1 MKKSK
6 KNIRQTQ
13 PTNSTK
19 QSFGL
24 SNIDFKIT
32 LCVIA
37 YLTIDFLPYF
47 KSIEIIHPQFLYLSV
62 VNIIVAGFIYT
73 NPLFFD
79 KSLIVTFKKSYVFWA
94 YLAFIALCA
103 LSVFNAKNVSLGVVS
118 ITQILVVFGVFI
130 NLVILLFNRLYLL
143 YNVFF
148 LIGVSAF
155 FQTFQSLF
163 GFKEI
168 AENQSVVAA
177 LASTYLKGNTGN
189 INIFSASVLIKLPFV
204 LIGVFHFKSLK
215 KWFLVITLVLIG
227 ISVFLISARASL
239 LSLAIIF
246 TAFIIFYL
254 KTYSLSKSTIL
265 RVVLNLILPLAI
277 AFTIVNVLFK
287 TTNVGGRFVATTER
301 IQQIKITSNDGSI
314 NARYLFWKNAFNFGK
329 EQPLLGIGLGN
340 WRVESI
346 PFEPKGGLDI
356 SLHAHNDFLEIL
368 AETGFVNAF
377 LYFSVF
383 CAILLINLKKLLKAE
398 SEQAKI
404 FAFLALMLLVVY
416 GIDSLFNFPFYRP
429 TMQIGFCM
437 LMTLSLVNRPQ
448 VNKLTFSNNRKL
460 AFLLFFIAAIPLYFT
475 YHTFKTSQLE
485 YAILV
490 DNPNIDNN
498 LPTTLNGDAVI
509 NHQPLYPNV
518 LTSAESFIEHAAVY
532 YIYENKYD
540 LAKKHLASADKIN
553 PYLATPDFLRYYI
566 SVKSGKID
574 SAYFYIK
581 SSFYKRPSV
590 QRNFIKAV
598 ETATYK
604 KDTLELLK
612 MYNTVLTVNKTNANW
627 DRIYMALRGTN
638 ISNNGLNAFINKG
651 LIDFPNDSLI
661 IKRHHEVI
669 ISNYLIEGQRLF
681 ALRNYVGSLKAYHNG
696 LKIDPTNVAVMQN
709 IAFYYYNL
717 GKNHQAIEYFLK
729 ALSKPGL
736 IGGQTEF
743 YLAQCYLKIND
754 KNNACKYLII
764 AKQYGFAGAQAV
776 FNQYCR

>member
-6 KNIRQTQ
+6 KNTSQAQ
-13 PTNSTK
+13 LTNSTK

-24 SNIDFKIT
+24 SNIDVKII
-32 LCVIA
+32 LIVIA
-37 YLTIDFLPYF
+37 YLLIDFLPYF
-47 KSIEIIHPQFLYLSV
+47 KSIEIIQPQFLYLSL
-62 VNIIVAGFIYT
+62 VNIIAAGFIYT
-73 NPLFFD
+73 NSQFFD
-79 KSLIVTFKKSYVFWA
+79 KSLITIVKKSYVFWA
-94 YLAFIALCA
+94 YLAFIGLCA

-118 ITQILVVFGVFI
+118 ITQILVVFCVI
-130 NLVILLFNRLYLL
+130 VNLVILLFNKLYLF
-143 YNVFF
+143 YNIIF

-204 LIGVFHFKSLK
+204 LIGVFHFNRWK

-239 LSLAIIF
+239 LSLSVIF
-246 TAFIIFYL
+246 TAFIVFHL
-254 KTYSLSKSTIL
+254 KTYSLSKSTVL
-265 RVVLNLILPLAI
+265 RIVLNLILPLAI
-277 AFTIVNVLFK
+277 AFTIVNVLFTK
-287 TTNVGGRFVATTER
+287 TNIGGRFVTTTER

-314 NARYLFWKNAFNFGK
+314 NARYLFWKNAFNFAK
-329 EQPLLGIGLGN
+329 ENPLLGIGLGN
-340 WRVESI
+340 WRIESI

-377 LYFSVF
+377 LYLSVF
-383 CAILLINLKKLLKAE
+383 FALLLINLKKLLRAD
-398 SEQAKI
+398 SEQTKI

-416 GIDSLFNFPFYRP
+416 GIDSFFNFPFYRP
-429 TMQIGFCM
+429 TMQLGFCM
-437 LMTLSLVNRPQ
+437 LMTLSFVNQPQ
-448 VNKLTFSNNRKL
+448 IDKLTSNNNRKITI
-460 AFLLFFIAAIPLYFT
+460 LFVFIAVIPLYFT
-475 YHTFKTSQLE
+475 YHAFKTSQLE

-490 DNPNIDNN
+490 DNPNIDNH
-498 LPTTLNGDAVI
+498 LPTTLNGDAVV

-540 LAKKHLASADKIN
+540 LAKKYLASADKIN

-566 SVKSGKID
+566 FVKSAKID

-604 KDTLELLK
+604 KDSLELLK
-612 MYNTVLTVNKTNANW
+612 MYKTVLSVNKTNTNW

-638 ISNNGLNAFINKG
+638 ISNNGLNRFLNRG

-661 IKRHHEVI
+661 IKRHHDVI

-681 ALRNYVGSLKAYHNG
+681 ALRNYGGALKAYQNG

-717 GKNHQAIEYFLK
+717 GNNDQAIKYFIK

-736 IGGQTEF
+736 IGGQTEY

-754 KNNACKYLII
+754 KINACKYLII
-764 AKQYGFAGAQAV
+764 AKEYGFLGAEAAL
-776 FNQYCR
+776 NQYCR